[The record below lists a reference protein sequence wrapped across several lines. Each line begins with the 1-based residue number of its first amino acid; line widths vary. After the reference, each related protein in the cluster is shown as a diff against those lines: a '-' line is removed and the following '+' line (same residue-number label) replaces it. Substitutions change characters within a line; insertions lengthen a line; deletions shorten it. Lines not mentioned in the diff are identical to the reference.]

1 MRFFNDNKTYVRTAS
16 AVYRGDLQGD
26 RSDTMLSC
34 LRGECCAAL
43 DSTLISL
50 RCFNEFFGSHR
61 RDDDIRASDF
71 PGVTMQPF
79 LSRDDE
85 NAIHKYLA
93 HITVTRSNTATKHW
107 FIDHMVIFG
116 LQHGVQFLSIIE
128 DTFPPNTEAGRIELS
143 CVREAARLLIPKIVS
158 LQKTKRD

>member
-1 MRFFNDNKTYVRTAS
+1 
-16 AVYRGDLQGD
+16 
-26 RSDTMLSC
+26 
-34 LRGECCAAL
+34 
-43 DSTLISL
+43 LISL

-93 HITVTRSNTATKHW
+93 HITVTRSNTATKPW
-107 FIDHMVIFG
+107 FVDHMVIFG